1 MKNRI
6 VKKIMRTLLLVI
18 IFAAV
23 GGTFYF
29 LWQKAQPVITVYEIV
44 TPTIGNV
51 ETKAV
56 ATGNVEPRY
65 EVEIKPQISGII
77 AELKKEAGQ
86 MVKQGEIIATIKVIP
101 EMVQLNSA
109 ESRVNLAEIS
119 LKQVEEVYKRDEQ
132 LYQQGVIA
140 QEEFEASKA
149 NYQKAVEERNTAQ
162 SELEIVR
169 DGISKNS
176 NVSSTT
182 QIRST
187 ITGMILDIPVKEGNS
202 VIQANNFNDG
212 TTIATVA
219 DMNDMIFKGKVD
231 ETEIGRIHEGM
242 PIKLTIGAMESRKLD
257 AQLEYVSPKGVEE
270 NGAIQFE
277 IKAALQVPEDAFI
290 RAGYSANAEI
300 VLKRA
305 DSVLTIPESTVEFN
319 GDSTFVYLLKQEK
332 PEQVFEKKQ
341 IEIGLSD
348 GINIEVKSGLDKDT
362 KIRGAAIQPEKKPLS
377 SSYETIDSINRNFRL
392 LAFGSSLE

>member
-1 MKNRI
+1 MKNR
-6 VKKIMRTLLLVI
+6 VFKKIMRTLLLVFI
-18 IFAAV
+18 GAAV
-23 GGTFYF
+23 IGTFYF
-29 LWQKAQPVITVYEIV
+29 LWKKAQPVITVYEV
-44 TPTIGNV
+44 VKPKTGTV

-56 ATGNVEPRY
+56 ATGNIEPRY

-86 MVKQGEIIATIKVIP
+86 MVKAGEIIATIKVIP

-109 ESRVNLAEIS
+109 ESRVNVAEIS

-132 LYQQGVIA
+132 LYKQGVIA
-140 QEEFEASKA
+140 QEEFETSKA

-169 DGISKNS
+169 DGIAKNS

-187 ITGMILDIPVKEGNS
+187 ITGMILDIPVKVGNS

-219 DMNDMIFKGKVD
+219 DMNDMIFKGNVD

-242 PIKLTIGAMESRKLD
+242 PIVLTIGAMESRKLD
-257 AQLEYVSPKGVEE
+257 ARLEYVSPKGVEE

-277 IKAALQVPEDAFI
+277 IKAALEVPEDAFI

-300 VLKRA
+300 ILERA
-305 DSVLTIPESTVEFN
+305 ENVLTIPESTVEFN
-319 GDSTFVYLLKQEK
+319 GDSIFVYFVKQET
-332 PEQVFEKKQ
+332 PTQVFEKRP

-348 GINIEVKSGLDKDT
+348 GIQIEVKSGLTLED
-362 KIRGAAIQPEKKPLS
+362 KIRGAEIQENS
-377 SSYETIDSINRNFRL
+377 
-392 LAFGSSLE
+392 

>member
-1 MKNRI
+1 MKNRVI
-6 VKKIMRTLLLVI
+6 KKIMRTVLLTCI
-18 IFAAV
+18 AAAV
-23 GGTFYF
+23 IGTFYF
-29 LWQKAQPVITVYEIV
+29 LWKKAQPVVTVYEVVKPKKGSI
-44 TPTIGNV
+44 

-77 AELKKEAGQ
+77 AEIKKEAGQ
-86 MVKQGEIIATIKVIP
+86 MVKAGEIIATIKVIP
-101 EMVQLNSA
+101 EMVQLNSS
-109 ESRVNLAEIS
+109 ESRVNVAEIS
-119 LKQVEEVYKRDEQ
+119 LKQVEEVYKRDKQ
-132 LYQQGVIA
+132 LFEQGVIA
-140 QEEFEASKA
+140 REEFETSQA
-149 NYQKAVEERNTAQ
+149 NYDKAVEERNTAQ

-176 NVSSTT
+176 NVTSTT

-187 ITGMILDIPVKEGNS
+187 IDGMILDVPVKVGNS

-219 DMNDMIFKGKVD
+219 DMNDMIFKGNVD

-242 PIKLTIGAMESRKLD
+242 PIILTIGAMESRKLD
-257 AQLEYVSPKGVEE
+257 AHLEYVSPKGVEE

-300 VLKRA
+300 ILERA
-305 DSVLTIPESTVEFN
+305 DSVLTIPESTVEFQ

-332 PEQVFEKKQ
+332 PEQVFEKHPIQ
-341 IEIGLSD
+341 IGLSD
-348 GINIEVKSGLDKDT
+348 GINIEVKAGLTTHDSL
-362 KIRGAAIQPEKKPLS
+362 RGPPIPQP
-377 SSYETIDSINRNFRL
+377 
-392 LAFGSSLE
+392 

>member
-1 MKNRI
+1 MNMKNRI

-109 ESRVNLAEIS
+109 ESRVNVAEIS
-119 LKQVEEVYKRDEQ
+119 LKQIEEVYKRDQQ

-140 QEEFEASKA
+140 QEEFETSKA

-187 ITGMILDIPVKEGNS
+187 ITGMILDIPVKVGNS

-305 DSVLTIPESTVEFN
+305 DSVLTIPESTVEFD

-362 KIRGAAIQPEKKPLS
+362 KIRGAAIQPEK
-377 SSYETIDSINRNFRL
+377 
-392 LAFGSSLE
+392 